1 MRWNNFFS
9 SIYGN
14 LGIKLSLAL
23 AVLFALLL
31 LFILLKL
38 SSKKKKKQMQRGEM
52 KNYLKKIKIDK
63 KKRTPKEEL
72 LILDQKAKAFFQSK
86 THANEELSYTKVI
99 ERLKKQKQDHP
110 SIIFCENMNYFL
122 YSGKKST
129 KNDVKNLEM
138 HFEKI
143 KNKFGKMKLIETKE
157 EIKSKKDKKI
167 LKKTEK
173 KPKEKQEQ
181 KKTIKRKL
189 KKIIEKIKPKT
200 KKEEKKN
207 QKNH

>member
-143 KNKFGKMKLIETKE
+143 KNKFGK
-157 EIKSKKDKKI
+157 
-167 LKKTEK
+167 K